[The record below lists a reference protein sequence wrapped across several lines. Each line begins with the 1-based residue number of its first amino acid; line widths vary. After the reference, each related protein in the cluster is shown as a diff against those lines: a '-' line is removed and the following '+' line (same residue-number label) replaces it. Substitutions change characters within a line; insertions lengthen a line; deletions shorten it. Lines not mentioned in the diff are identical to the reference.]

1 MKRNILFV
9 DDEPALLDGLKRMLH
24 GMRSQWEM
32 IFAVSA
38 EAALEVLKSKP
49 VDVVVTDMRMPDM
62 DGVQLLRRVRDLYPQ
77 IVRIILSGT
86 NDKDLILKSIGS
98 AHQYLS
104 KPCEGE
110 TLRTTIARACTL
122 RGLLDDKSL
131 VSVIS
136 GIESLP
142 SLPALYEEV
151 VEEATSP
158 DGSLNRV
165 GEIISRDV
173 GMSAKILQI
182 VNSSFFGMPQHVTTP
197 VRAVN
202 LLGLEIVKSLI
213 LSVKIFSQ
221 FGRSELTGY
230 SITNLWNHSISTGML
245 AKTIAKDLGIATDML
260 DEAFTAGLLHD
271 VGKLVLLD
279 ELPEKCG
286 EVGEIVSSANCRLW
300 EAEREI
306 LGTTHAQIG
315 AYLMGIWG
323 LSESIVEAI
332 AFHHCPA
339 KCPNQGFSTLTA
351 VHLANHI
358 VRYNPVPDRDLLTG
372 LDREYLERLG
382 IADQVEK
389 FRSLCGDSICCGDF
403 NVK

>member
-1 MKRNILFV
+1 MKRRILFV
-9 DDEPALLDGLKRMLH
+9 DDEPVLLDGLKRMLR
-24 GMRSQWEM
+24 GMRDQWEM
-32 IFAVSA
+32 TFAVSA
-38 EAALEVLKSKP
+38 EAALEIIKCKP
-49 VDVVVTDMRMPDM
+49 VDVVVTDVRMPGM
-62 DGVQLLRRVRDLYPQ
+62 DGVQLLSQVRDLYPQ
-77 IVRIILSGT
+77 TVRIILSGT
-86 NDKDLILKSIGS
+86 NDKDLIFKSIGS

-110 TLRTTIARACTL
+110 TLRATISRACTL

-131 VSVIS
+131 VSVVS

-151 VEEATSP
+151 VEEANSP
-158 DGSLNRV
+158 NGSLNRV

-173 GMSAKILQI
+173 GMSAKILKI
-182 VNSSFFGMPQHVTTP
+182 VNSSFFGLPQHVTTP

-221 FGRSELTGY
+221 FGRSELPGY
-230 SITNLWNHSISTGML
+230 SIANLWNHSISTGIL
-245 AKTIAKDLGIATDML
+245 AKAIAKEVGIGKDLL

-271 VGKLVLLD
+271 VGKLVVLD

-286 EVGEIVSSANCRLW
+286 EINEMVNSAHCPLW
-300 EAEREI
+300 EAEQAI

-323 LSESIVEAI
+323 LSESGVEAI

-339 KCPNQGFSTLTA
+339 GCPNQGLSTLTA
-351 VHLANHI
+351 VYLANNI
-358 VRYNPVPDRDLLTG
+358 VHYNPALDRDLMTG

-382 IADQVEK
+382 IADRVEK
-389 FRSLCGDSICCGDF
+389 FRSVCGDSIGCGDF
-403 NVK
+403 NV